1 MKSFRERDRKTSTN
15 GHCYFFYQWLLF
27 LKSKKRVNPE
37 NKNRF
42 KNIYVNFN
50 KNNDNNNRKSP
61 NEKKIETIGT
71 KNNNNNFFT

>member
-1 MKSFRERDRKTSTN
+1 MVVVFEI
-15 GHCYFFYQWLLF
+15 
-27 LKSKKRVNPE
+27 KKRVNPE

-61 NEKKIETIGT
+61 NEKKNRDYRN
-71 KNNNNNFFT
+71 KKQQQLFLPK